1 MSLKTVFSSVALL
14 SSVDSVVGL
23 RLRMA
28 TSAPP
33 SLDALL
39 GNDSLGKWSTVR
51 AANVVLGLG
60 TEKINKSDCNS
71 VNLKRHIEK
80 SYDMLK
86 PLLERFEDDCEGSAK
101 KATLEKS
108 WVDEMDNL
116 VRMHD
121 KILADPKNDCR
132 QENVA
137 DMLSLKD
144 EYPTQLLVGEAA
156 YAQGKQLLRESL
168 ERADAVKIEDEK
180 HPQWF
185 SLSGSTEKGNRRPA
199 NVSVKHWVDMR
210 TSQMLKTALG
220 NWKKRVSDLA
230 AGVHFE
236 CKTDKELGHVFH
248 FKSAVALA
256 LYTAEDI
263 FGKLNWMARTGPFAP
278 GADPL
283 KLQDSDY
290 YKTWESLHNTLSLT
304 LENEMHVHKIAPQP
318 EVQSSSR
325 ATQKELKMLEEAHH
339 KVQNGRG
346 IVEDIRTALESHFPR
361 EDLMYKKAHNKSAKI
376 NALAAIFRQKE
387 AREDKKSLWRGLGF
401 PTKEIRDKVLAS
413 LVRKDPD
420 SDDHIFKSQ
429 EFMSTSTDRKVA
441 ERYMSG
447 YNSEQST
454 KDIAVWSRWSY
465 GILFQIKENK
475 TGKSIKKYSTWGAEE
490 EVLYRPDT
498 KFRRTEIQE
507 NYPCPSETV
516 ARGTQLASDNGC
528 VLVVVEEI

>member
-1 MSLKTVFSSVALL
+1 LAWDIKQ
-14 SSVDSVVGL
+14 
-23 RLRMA
+23 
-28 TSAPP
+28 
-33 SLDALL
+33 
-39 GNDSLGKWSTVR
+39 
-51 AANVVLGLG
+51 
-60 TEKINKSDCNS
+60 
-71 VNLKRHIEK
+71 
-80 SYDMLK
+80 SYNELK
-86 PLLERFEDDCEGSAK
+86 PRLEEFEKNCEGSAQR
-101 KATLEKS
+101 AELEKN
-108 WVDEMDNL
+108 WVEKMDQLVSLHDEARKTPKCREQN
-116 VRMHD
+116 VNTRFS
-121 KILADPKNDCR
+121 LA
-132 QENVA
+132 
-137 DMLSLKD
+137 D
-144 EYPTQLLVGEAA
+144 EYPTQVLVGETA
-156 YAQGKQLLRESL
+156 LREGKKLLEVSL
-168 ERADAVKIEDEK
+168 ERADSLKIEELTPHWLKLAGSIEK
-180 HPQWF
+180 NQ
-185 SLSGSTEKGNRRPA
+185 RRG
-199 NVSVKHWVDMR
+199 NVSSRKHAVNTRAND
-210 TSQMLKTALG
+210 MLKTALR
-220 NWKKRVSDLA
+220 NWKTRVSALA
-230 AGVHFE
+230 AQVPGE
-236 CKTDKELGHVFH
+236 CKTDKELGHVSH

-283 KLQDSDY
+283 KLEGTEY
-290 YKTWESLHNTLSLT
+290 YETWKSLHNTLSLT

-346 IVEDIRTALESHFPR
+346 IVDDIRTALESHFPR

-498 KFRRTEIQE
+498 KFRRTQIQE

-516 ARGTQLASDNGC
+516 ARGTRLASDNGC